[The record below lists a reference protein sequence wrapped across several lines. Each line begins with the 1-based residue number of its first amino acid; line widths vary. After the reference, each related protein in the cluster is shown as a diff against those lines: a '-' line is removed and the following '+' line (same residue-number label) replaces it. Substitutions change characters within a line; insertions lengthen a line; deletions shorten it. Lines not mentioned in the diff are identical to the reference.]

1 MKRKGQEEIMGFVI
15 IVVIVVVIAVVFL
28 GFSLHKKTK
37 SIEPQQMQIE
47 DLLQSMLI
55 YTTDCEVNNEMLS
68 VRELIR
74 ECNQDSSK
82 GCLDNQLVC
91 NKLNSTFNHI
101 LKDTLGQSVGAVED
115 AFVHGY
121 SLEINASEYMLIET
135 GELSGNYFSAY
146 VPVPINAY
154 VGEAEL
160 TLKCYY
166 A

>member
-1 MKRKGQEEIMGFVI
+1 MKRKGQEEMMGFVI
-15 IVVIVVVIAVVFL
+15 IVVLVVIIGLVFL

-55 YTTDCEVNNEMLS
+55 YTTDCQIDNEMLN

-74 ECNQDSSK
+74 ECNQYPSK
-82 GCLDNQLVC
+82 TCFDNTLVC
-91 NKLNSTFNHI
+91 SKLEKTFGQI
-101 LKDTLGQSVGAVED
+101 LNNTLGQSVGAIEN

-121 SLEINASEYMLIET
+121 SLEINASQSMLIET
-135 GELSGNYFSAY
+135 GELSGNYFSAF
-146 VPVPINAY
+146 VPVPISAYSDNA
-154 VGEAEL
+154 EI

-166 A
+166 G